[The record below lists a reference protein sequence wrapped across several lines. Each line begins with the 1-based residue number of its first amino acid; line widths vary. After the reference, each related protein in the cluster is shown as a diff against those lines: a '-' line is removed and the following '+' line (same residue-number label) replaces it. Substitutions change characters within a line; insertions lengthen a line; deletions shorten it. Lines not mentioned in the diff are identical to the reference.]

1 MNTIFNFLVIL
12 LILLNFRLI
21 SSSRLMPCIHIL
33 MIQAVV
39 LSGVA
44 WMTHHG
50 HMSLSLY
57 FMLTVN
63 VLLKAVVLPWM
74 LTRVVQKNIISRELD
89 PFVGYSSSLIIGVVL
104 LGISVMIS
112 RPLSL
117 SHSMV
122 ENLFLPVSLFTLF
135 SGLFMIIARKKAVTQ
150 VLGYM
155 VMENGIYTFGVAMAI
170 HEPFIVE
177 LSVLL
182 DVFVAVL
189 IMGVAI
195 FYISR
200 EFNHI
205 DTDRLSLL
213 RDDL

>member
-21 SSSRLMPCIHIL
+21 SSSRLTPCIHIL
-33 MIQAVV
+33 IIQAVI

-44 WMTHHG
+44 WMTHQG
-50 HMSLSLY
+50 HMSLHLY
-57 FMLTVN
+57 FMLAVN
-63 VLLKAVVLPWM
+63 VFLKAVVLPWM
-74 LTRVVQKNIISRELD
+74 LTRVVQKNIVARELD
-89 PFVGYSSSLIIGVVL
+89 PFVGYTPSLIIGAVL
-104 LGISVMIS
+104 LGVSVLIS

-117 SHSMV
+117 SHTLV
-122 ENLFLPVSLFTLF
+122 EDLFLPVSLFTLL
-135 SGLFMIIARKKAVTQ
+135 SGLFMIIARKKAITQ

-195 FYISR
+195 FHISR

-213 RDDL
+213 RDL

>member
-1 MNTIFNFLVIL
+1 
-12 LILLNFRLI
+12 
-21 SSSRLMPCIHIL
+21 
-33 MIQAVV
+33 
-39 LSGVA
+39 
-44 WMTHHG
+44 MTHHG
-50 HMSLSLY
+50 HMSLHLY
-57 FMLTVN
+57 FMLAVN

-74 LTRVVQKNIISRELD
+74 LTRVVQKNIVARELD
-89 PFVGYSSSLIIGVVL
+89 PFVGYTPSLIIGAVL
-104 LGISVMIS
+104 LGVSVLIS

-117 SHSMV
+117 SHTLV
-122 ENLFLPVSLFTLF
+122 EDLFLPVSLFTLL
-135 SGLFMIIARKKAVTQ
+135 SGLFMIIARKKAITQ

-195 FYISR
+195 FHISR

-213 RDDL
+213 RDL

>member
-21 SSSRLMPCIHIL
+21 SSSRLMPCIHVL
-33 MIQAVV
+33 VIQAVI

-44 WMTHHG
+44 WMTHQG
-50 HMSLSLY
+50 HMPLHLY
-57 FMLTVN
+57 FMLAVN
-63 VLLKAVVLPWM
+63 VLLKAAVLPWM
-74 LTRVVQKNIISRELD
+74 LTRVVQKNIIARELD
-89 PFVGYSSSLIIGVVL
+89 PFVGYTASLIIGAVL
-104 LGISVMIS
+104 LAISVLIS

-117 SHSMV
+117 SHTLV
-122 ENLFLPVSLFTLF
+122 EDFFLPVSLFTLF
-135 SGLFMIIARKKAVTQ
+135 SGMFMIIARKKAITQ

-170 HEPFIVE
+170 KEPFIVE

-195 FYISR
+195 FHISR
-200 EFNHI
+200 EFHHI
-205 DTDRLSLL
+205 DTDRLSVL
-213 RDDL
+213 RDV